1 MNGNKLGKLRER
13 LKKINQKSKTP
24 SRVTETPLQKTKKVE
39 YERFGVPINKS
50 VNQVKEYQ
58 KLEKLENEKKE
69 KIEKQLEKSAP
80 SQIPNIT
87 HKKGIPKQKQS
98 TTSSNFS
105 KTEDLQKKQKH
116 NDTSPE
122 KNKPQELNI
131 TPPPVLPEANSI
143 TEEQKKNNSTTRK
156 RKTIK

>member
-69 KIEKQLEKSAP
+69 KNCLEKVLIPFTLKVKP
-80 SQIPNIT
+80 S
-87 HKKGIPKQKQS
+87 G
-98 TTSSNFS
+98 
-105 KTEDLQKKQKH
+105 
-116 NDTSPE
+116 
-122 KNKPQELNI
+122 
-131 TPPPVLPEANSI
+131 
-143 TEEQKKNNSTTRK
+143 
-156 RKTIK
+156 